1 MKRSQ
6 SIKQDHSPIAPP
18 RSHWQR
24 QVVLPSHWQW
34 LFTLLGLGVSYLVHF
49 FLLFVIG
56 VGHMR
61 PGLPGWFTLASL
73 LLQLIP
79 LAAAALV
86 SLALLWSWQRRH
98 VWLWLTLFGWVCL
111 SLPIFAELA
120 RQYGRTVGQ

>member
-1 MKRSQ
+1 MKLSQ
-6 SIKQDHSPIAPP
+6 SINQDRSPIAPP

-24 QVVLPSHWQW
+24 QAVLTSHWQW
-34 LFTLLGLGVSYLVHF
+34 LLTLLGLGVSYLVHF

-79 LAAAALV
+79 LAASALA

-98 VWLWLTLFGWVCL
+98 MWLWLALFGWVCL